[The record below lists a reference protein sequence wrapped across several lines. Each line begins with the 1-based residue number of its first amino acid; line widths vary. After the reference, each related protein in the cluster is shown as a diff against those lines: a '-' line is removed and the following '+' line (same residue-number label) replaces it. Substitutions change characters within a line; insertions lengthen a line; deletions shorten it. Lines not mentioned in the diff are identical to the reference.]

1 MSALRTLHSQN
12 ELFSIAS
19 ASKCLLDTQLPWLD
33 RLDRGNPPFSA
44 SLSACI
50 FHSAVVSHWTMSQ
63 SKSWTSR
70 GYGPKSA
77 KWIRA
82 LGYFTARFMIT
93 LHMDSMDLRLRFVDG
108 NFFCPSHTLAR
119 FIYSLDCQDQDA
131 SWIRHQV
138 IQAAET
144 AQIHPFI
151 VGLPHGYDTIIGVNG
166 LGLSGGQ
173 RQQLAV
179 ARAIVS
185 KPAILLLD
193 EATAALDSQS
203 EKEMQ
208 GTLSRAMVGRSTIVI
223 AHRLSTVK
231 DADRTIVLQD
241 GRVVNQ
247 GSHKQLL
254 SESAMY
260 QELVRQQTLRS
271 RDRFDGDQKPD
282 EKLSARNPKDPVEK
296 ISIEPVSANILEN
309 PSSSSTSRNS
319 VGLVWS
325 LNKPEAYY
333 IVAGIIFSILA
344 GITYPIQ
351 AIFFGNGIISIIN
364 PQLSTAGQ
372 TVHFWAL
379 AYLIHGIVVFAIYCI
394 RGYCFAVSA
403 SELSLRARSS
413 LFECLVLKNLPF
425 FETQDHLVGTLVC
438 FLTSGTQR
446 IIGISGTSLGLVAE
460 STIMLA
466 TGIVKLGLAAMAII
480 PLIVISGFLQYYI
493 VAQVQ
498 KCIKHQVNAVA
509 VAHEAFSAI
518 RVVTIFNLQTTVI
531 EAFTRARDRDN
542 QGCYWVMAAAMYAC
556 TTTLRILSIAFVF
569 WFGGVHLIATGEYD
583 VQQFFVCFA
592 AAVWGTQSA
601 SALFAHA
608 PDIAGAHAAAQQLQE
623 YMQDSTMEQF
633 PKKNPNPNND
643 NRSVSAVTD
652 YMTMEHVRFGYP
664 THPFQL
670 TLDDVSLD
678 IPAGTF
684 VALVGATGSGKSSVI
699 NLLSRFYSPESGNI
713 TLGGNPIHEYDLDD
727 YYGYLAL
734 VDQNP
739 CLIGQDL
746 RECLQSDDRDVS
758 DDDILEALR
767 SVGLAGFVA
776 SLPQGLNT
784 PVSAN
789 GSTLSGGQRQ
799 RMAIAKALL
808 WKPKIL

>member
-1 MSALRTLHSQN
+1 M
-12 ELFSIAS
+12 
-19 ASKCLLDTQLPWLD
+19 
-33 RLDRGNPPFSA
+33 
-44 SLSACI
+44 
-50 FHSAVVSHWTMSQ
+50 
-63 SKSWTSR
+63 
-70 GYGPKSA
+70 
-77 KWIRA
+77 WIRA

-93 LHMDSMDLRLRFVDG
+93 LHMDSMDLLLRFVDG
-108 NFFCPSHTLAR
+108 IFFCPSHTLAR

-151 VGLPHGYDTIIGVNG
+151 VDLPHGYDTIIGVNG

-208 GTLSRAMVGRSTIVI
+208 ETLSRAMVGRSTIVI

-247 GSHKQLL
+247 GSHEQLL
-254 SESAMY
+254 SESAIY

-271 RDRFDGDQKPD
+271 RDRFDGDQKPG
-282 EKLSARNPKDPVEK
+282 EMLSARNPKDPVEK

-413 LFECLVLKNLPF
+413 LFKCLVLKNLPF
-425 FETQDHLVGTLVC
+425 FETQDYLVGTLVS

-466 TGIVKLGLAAMAII
+466 TGIVVGCVFGWKLGLAAMAII
-480 PLIVISGFLQYYI
+480 PPIAISGFLQYYI

-498 KCIKHQVNAVA
+498 KRIKHQVNAVA

-518 RVVTIFNLQTTVI
+518 RVVTIFNLQTTVS

-592 AAVWGTQSA
+592 ATVWGTQSA

-623 YMQDSTMEQF
+623 YMQDSTMEQL
-633 PKKNPNPNND
+633 PKKNTNPNND
-643 NRSVSAVTD
+643 NRPVPAVTD
-652 YMTMEHVRFGYP
+652 DMTMEHVRFGYP

-746 RECLQSDDRDVS
+746 RECLQSDDRVVS

-767 SVGLAGFVA
+767 SVGLACFVA

-808 WKPKIL
+808 WKPRIL